1 MNFGKHLKIRISQLG
16 MTQESFAKKCGL
28 TNAAISQIINGKREP
43 SLKSI
48 VKILKHSSC
57 SFEELIKG

>member
-1 MNFGKHLKIRISQLG
+1 MDFGKQLKKRIDELG

-28 TNAAISQIINGKREP
+28 TNAAISQIINGKRDP

-57 SFEELIKG
+57 SFEELTKG